1 GLRQTTSI
9 FMNNA
14 VVPTALERVGNFSQ
28 SKVIPIDPAT
38 GKAFT
43 CNGVT
48 GVICPNRIDPVAAK
62 IINTYIPTSN
72 VAGNIWQGTLPS
84 PFNSNEVLA
93 KIDHQLNNNHRLT
106 GSYFETSGTNTVK
119 AGGTGNAVP
128 WASQS
133 FNWRQHNVN
142 LSDTWIISENKVNQV
157 WLTYTRNFGGR
168 LNLPQTSLADLGS
181 SFIAQGTPSLPQI
194 TVSGYFTL
202 SNAIGGPVAG
212 TNFYSVRDVY
222 SWMKGRHAVK
232 LGGEVS
238 LDKDIQQT
246 LLNNYGVFSFNS
258 NVTKNALAD
267 FEIGIP
273 NSVSQDAPVT
283 GYTNSWNYAFF
294 AQDDFRIHPRLTLNL
309 G

>member
-1 GLRQTTSI
+1 
-9 FMNNA
+9 
-14 VVPTALERVGNFSQ
+14 
-28 SKVIPIDPAT
+28 
-38 GKAFT
+38 
-43 CNGVT
+43 
-48 GVICPNRIDPVAAK
+48 
-62 IINTYIPTSN
+62 
-72 VAGNIWQGTLPS
+72 
-84 PFNSNEVLA
+84 
-93 KIDHQLNNNHRLT
+93 
-106 GSYFETSGTNTVK
+106 
-119 AGGTGNAVP
+119 
-128 WASQS
+128 
-133 FNWRQHNVN
+133 
-142 LSDTWIISENKVNQV
+142 
-157 WLTYTRNFGGR
+157 
-168 LNLPQTSLADLGS
+168 
-181 SFIAQGTPSLPQI
+181 I

-294 AQDDFRIHPRLTLNL
+294 AQDDYRVLPRLTLNL
-309 G
+309 GLRWDIQTPPTDPLNRATTYIPGVQSTVNASAPIGQLFYGDSGVERGVIPVRWHHISPRVGFAWDPWG